1 LVAESAADKGNT
13 QDGRKEI
20 TGRDVIGRGLR
31 VLWAGVRHEP
41 KIFTLATIGSVLFGL
56 LTIGTA
62 YTLGYIVGHVV
73 EPAYATHRYEW
84 GTLLLAAGVVLAVSA
99 GKVLGIF
106 GRRLGS
112 GFMQFRLQATYRRKV
127 TRRYLELPPAWHARH
142 STGSLL
148 SNANSDVE
156 ATWWP
161 IAPLPFA
168 LGSIVMMIAAVV
180 VLFFTD
186 WVLALV
192 GLAVFPALFTL
203 NVVYSRRM
211 APRQAR
217 AQALRAAVS
226 GIAHESFDGALVV
239 KTMGREQAETERFAA
254 KAGELRDALIRVGRL
269 RGIFDPSLESLPSVG
284 TLAVL
289 VAGAWRVQAGA
300 IELQQLISVTLL
312 FTVMAFPVR
321 AIGWVLGELPRSVA
335 GWDRV
340 QGVLTAT
347 GEMAYGQRAVPGDG
361 PAEIAFDQVD
371 FAYVEGEPVLHDV
384 TFKVKPGRTV
394 ALVGPTGSGKS
405 TIATLAARLLDPDSG
420 TVSLGGVPARD
431 LGAAAL
437 AKTVALVPQLSF
449 AFDDTVRANVALDRT
464 RPAPARSG
472 VSREDGG
479 PGPAASPDGEPIT
492 DEEVWAALSTAQIR
506 TFVERLPDGLDAELG
521 ERGTTLSGGQRQRLV
536 LARALAGG
544 PRVLVLDDATSA
556 VDPRVEAA
564 ILQSLRGSSGPA
576 GPGGAG
582 ATILVV
588 AYRRATIALADE
600 VVYME
605 HGRVVAHG
613 THTQLLESV
622 PGYAGLVTAYEKA
635 EAERNREHVYDE
647 ENPDTAAPDEDVEE
661 PDTAMEIVR

>member
-1 LVAESAADKGNT
+1 LVAESATDKGST

-31 VLWAGVRHEP
+31 VLWAGVQTEP
-41 KIFTLATIGSVLFGL
+41 KIFTLATIGSILFGL

-62 YTLGYIVGHVV
+62 YALGSIVGHVV
-73 EPAYATHRYEW
+73 EPAYATGRYEW
-84 GTLLLAAGVVLAVSA
+84 GTLLLAAGVVVAVSA
-99 GKVLGIF
+99 GKVFGIF

-112 GFMQFRLQATYRRKV
+112 GYMQFRLQAIYRRKV

-168 LGSIVMMIAAVV
+168 LGSIFMMFAAVV

-192 GLAVFPALFTL
+192 GIAVFPALFTL

-217 AQALRAAVS
+217 AQSLRAAVS

-254 KAGELRDALIRVGRL
+254 KAAELRDALIRVGRL

-300 IELQQLISVTLL
+300 IDLQELISVTLL

-340 QGVLTAT
+340 QRVLTAT
-347 GEMAYGQRAVPGDG
+347 GEMAYGRRAVPGDG
-361 PAEIAFDQVD
+361 PAEISFDRVD
-371 FAYVEGEPVLHDV
+371 FAYVEDEPVLHDV
-384 TFKVKPGRTV
+384 TFKVKAGRTV

-420 TVSLGGVPARD
+420 TVSIGGVPAPD
-431 LGAAAL
+431 LGAAEL
-437 AKTVALVPQLSF
+437 AKAVALVPQLSF
-449 AFDDTVRANVALDRT
+449 AFDDTVRANVTLDR
-464 RPAPARSG
+464 RR
-472 VSREDGG
+472 
-479 PGPAASPDGEPIT
+479 PDGEPIT
-492 DEEVWAALSTAQIR
+492 DEEVWSALGTAQIR
-506 TFVERLPDGLDAELG
+506 AFAERLPDGLDTELG

-544 PRVLVLDDATSA
+544 PRLLVLDDATSA

-564 ILQSLRGSSGPA
+564 ILQSLRDSSS
-576 GPGGAG
+576 GAG
-582 ATILVV
+582 ATIIVV

-600 VVYME
+600 VVYLE

-635 EAERNREHVYDE
+635 EAEREREHVYDE
-647 ENPDTAAPDEDVEE
+647 EDPDAVAADNEVDE

>member
-1 LVAESAADKGNT
+1 MRGVVAEQTAEKAARRGDKEAPGE
-13 QDGRKEI
+13 GKEI

-31 VLWAGVRHEP
+31 VLWSGVKEEPRIFFAATAGS
-41 KIFTLATIGSVLFGL
+41 IMFGF
-56 LTIGTA
+56 LTIATA
-62 YTLGYIVGHVV
+62 YVMGGIVGKVV
-73 EPAYATHRYEW
+73 EPALRARDYEVAT
-84 GTLLLAAGVVLAVSA
+84 LLAAAGLILCVSA

-112 GFMQFRLQATYRRKV
+112 GFMQFRLQAIYRHRV

-168 LGSIVMMIAAVV
+168 IGSIVMMLAAVG

-192 GLAVFPALFTL
+192 GLAVFPALLSL

-217 AQALRAAVS
+217 AQSLRASVS
-226 GIAHESFDGALVV
+226 AIAHESFDGALVV

-254 KAGELRDALIRVGRL
+254 KAAELRDALIRVGRL

-289 VAGAWRVQAGA
+289 VAGAWRVAAGA
-300 IELQQLISVTLL
+300 ITLQDLIAVTLL

-340 QGVLTAT
+340 QRVLTAT
-347 GEMAYGQRAVPGDG
+347 GEMAYGDRAVPGDG
-361 PAEIAFDQVD
+361 PIGLAFDGVT
-371 FAYVEGEPVLHDV
+371 FSYVPEEPVLRDV
-384 TFKVKPGRTV
+384 TFTVPAGRTV

-405 TIATLAARLLDPDSG
+405 TIATLAARLLDPDDG
-420 TVSLGGVPARD
+420 RVSLGEVPARD
-431 LGAAAL
+431 LAADEL

-449 AFDDTVRANVALDRT
+449 AFDDTVRANVTLDR
-464 RPAPARSG
+464 RR
-472 VSREDGG
+472 
-479 PGPAASPDGEPIT
+479 PDGEPIA
-492 DEEVWAALSTAQIR
+492 DEEVWSALSTAQIR
-506 TFVERLPDGLDAELG
+506 PYVERLSHGLGTELG

-544 PRVLVLDDATSA
+544 PRLLILDDATSA

-564 ILQSLRGSSGPA
+564 ILRSLRATA
-576 GPGGAG
+576 GAVGGAS
-582 ATILVV
+582 ILIV
-588 AYRRATIALADE
+588 AYRLATIALADE
-600 VVYME
+600 VIYLE

-613 THTQLLESV
+613 THAQLLGSV
-622 PGYAGLVTAYEKA
+622 PGYANLVTAYEKA
-635 EAERNREHVYDE
+635 EAEREREHVYDDPDGSAAGAADE
-647 ENPDTAAPDEDVEE
+647 EL
-661 PDTAMEIVR
+661 MEAVR

>member
-1 LVAESAADKGNT
+1 M
-13 QDGRKEI
+13 
-20 TGRDVIGRGLR
+20 
-31 VLWAGVRHEP
+31 LWAGVRHEP
-41 KIFTLATIGSVLFGL
+41 RIFTLATIGSVLFGL
-56 LTIGTA
+56 LTIATA
-62 YTLGYIVGHVV
+62 YTLGYIVGKVV
-73 EPAYATHRYEW
+73 EPAYATRSYEW
-84 GTLLLAAGVVLAVSA
+84 GTLALAAGIVLAVSA

-168 LGSIVMMIAAVV
+168 IGSIVMMVAAVV

-239 KTMGREQAETERFAA
+239 KTMGREEAETDRFAA
-254 KAGELRDALIRVGRL
+254 KARELRDALIRVGRL

-289 VAGAWRVQAGA
+289 VAGAWRVQSGA
-300 IELQQLISVTLL
+300 IMLDELIAVTLL

-340 QGVLTAT
+340 QRVLTAT
-347 GEMAYGQRAVPGDG
+347 GEMSYGDRQVPGEG
-361 PAEIAFDQVD
+361 PVEVAFDRVT
-371 FAYVEGEPVLHDV
+371 FSYVADEPVLHDV

-405 TIATLAARLLDPDSG
+405 TVATLAARLLDPDSG
-420 TVSLGGVPARD
+420 TVAVGGVPARD
-431 LGAAAL
+431 LSAAEL
-437 AKTVALVPQLSF
+437 ARTVALVPQLSF
-449 AFDDTVRANVALDRT
+449 AFDDTVRANVTLDREL
-464 RPAPARSG
+464 AG
-472 VSREDGG
+472 VSIGD
-479 PGPAASPDGEPIT
+479 D
-492 DEEVWAALSTAQIR
+492 EVWAALSAAQVK
-506 TFVERLPDGLDAELG
+506 TFVERLPDGLDTELG

-536 LARALAGG
+536 LARALAGR
-544 PRVLVLDDATSA
+544 PRLLVLDDATSA

-564 ILQSLRGSSGPA
+564 ILGSLRTAAGSG
-576 GPGGAG
+576 GGAS
-582 ATILVV
+582 ILVV

-600 VVYME
+600 VVYLE
-605 HGRVVAHG
+605 QGRVVAHG
-613 THTQLLESV
+613 THTQLLENV
-622 PGYAGLVTAYEKA
+622 PGYANLVTAYEKA
-635 EAERNREHVYDE
+635 EAEREREHVYDVDPE
-647 ENPDTAAPDEDVEE
+647 TDADEVED

>member
-1 LVAESAADKGNT
+1 MRGVVAEQTADKAARRG
-13 QDGRKEI
+13 DKSGPGEDKEI

-31 VLWAGVRHEP
+31 VLWSGVKEEP
-41 KIFTLATIGSVLFGL
+41 RIFTLATAGSVMFGL
-56 LTIGTA
+56 LTIATA
-62 YTLGYIVGHVV
+62 YVIGRIMGKVV
-73 EPAYATHRYEW
+73 APSLTAHEYHWTA
-84 GTLLLAAGVVLAVSA
+84 LLLSAGVILAVSA

-112 GFMQFRLQATYRRKV
+112 GFMQFRLQAIYRQRV

-168 LGSIVMMIAAVV
+168 IGSIVMMFAAVV

-192 GLAVFPALFTL
+192 GLAVFPALFSL

-211 APRQAR
+211 APRQAK
-217 AQALRAAVS
+217 AQSLRAAVS
-226 GIAHESFDGALVV
+226 TIAHESFDGALVV

-254 KAGELRDALIRVGRL
+254 KAAELRDALIRVGKL
-269 RGIFDPSLESLPSVG
+269 RGVFDPSLESLPSVG

-289 VAGAWRVQAGA
+289 VVGAWRVAGGM
-300 IELQQLISVTLL
+300 ITLEELIAVTLL

-340 QGVLTAT
+340 QRVLTAT
-347 GEMAYGQRAVPGDG
+347 GEMAYGAGAVPGDG
-361 PAEIAFDQVD
+361 PIGLSFRDVT
-371 FAYVEGEPVLHDV
+371 FSYVPDEPVLHDV
-384 TFKVKPGRTV
+384 TFTVPAGRTV

-405 TIATLAARLLDPDSG
+405 TIATLAARLLDPDRG
-420 TVSLGGVPARD
+420 TISLGEAKARD
-431 LGAAAL
+431 LAAAEL

-449 AFDDTVRANVALDRT
+449 AFDDTVRANVTLDRL
-464 RPAPARSG
+464 RA
-472 VSREDGG
+472 
-479 PGPAASPDGEPIT
+479 DGEPIT
-492 DEEVWAALSTAQIR
+492 DEEVWAALTTAQIR
-506 TFVERLPDGLDAELG
+506 PYVERLPGELDTELG

-536 LARALAGG
+536 LARALAGA
-544 PRVLVLDDATSA
+544 PRLLILDDATSA

-564 ILQSLRGSSGPA
+564 ILRSLRATA
-576 GPGGAG
+576 GAAGGAS
-582 ATILVV
+582 ILIV
-588 AYRRATIALADE
+588 AYRLATIALADE
-600 VVYME
+600 VVYIE
-605 HGRVVAHG
+605 HGRVVARG
-613 THTQLLESV
+613 THAQLLENV
-622 PGYAGLVTAYEKA
+622 PGYANLVTAYEKA
-635 EAERNREHVYDE
+635 EAEREREHIYDDPE
-647 ENPDTAAPDEDVEE
+647 GPDTPADGVADEDL
-661 PDTAMEIVR
+661 MEAAR

>member
-1 LVAESAADKGNT
+1 VAQSAADKGNT

-31 VLWAGVRHEP
+31 VLWAGVLHEP
-41 KIFTLATIGSVLFGL
+41 KIFTVATIGSVLFGL

-84 GTLLLAAGVVLAVSA
+84 GTLLLASGVVLAVSA

-112 GFMQFRLQATYRRKV
+112 GFMQFRLQALYRRKV

-254 KAGELRDALIRVGRL
+254 KAAELRDALIRVGRL
-269 RGIFDPSLESLPSVG
+269 RGVFDPSLESLPSVG

-300 IELQQLISVTLL
+300 IELQELISVTLL

-340 QGVLTAT
+340 QRVLTAT
-347 GEMAYGQRAVPGDG
+347 GEMAYGRQVVPGDG
-361 PAEIAFDQVD
+361 PAEIAFDRVD
-371 FAYVEGEPVLHDV
+371 FAYVEGEPVLHEV

-420 TVSLGGVPARD
+420 TVSLGGVPAAD

-449 AFDDTVRANVALDRT
+449 AFDDTVRANVALDR
-464 RPAPARSG
+464 RR
-472 VSREDGG
+472 
-479 PGPAASPDGEPIT
+479 PDGQPIT
-492 DEEVWAALSTAQIR
+492 DEEVWAALGTAQIR
-506 TFVERLPDGLDAELG
+506 TFVERLPDDLDTELG

-564 ILQSLRGSSGPA
+564 ILESLRDSA
-576 GPGGAG
+576 GGAG
-582 ATILVV
+582 ATIMVV

-600 VVYME
+600 VVYLE

-635 EAERNREHVYDE
+635 EAEREREHVYDE
-647 ENPDTAAPDEDVEE
+647 ENPDTATSDDDVEE

>member
-1 LVAESAADKGNT
+1 MRGVVAEQTAEKAARRGDKESPG
-13 QDGRKEI
+13 DGKEI

-31 VLWAGVRHEP
+31 VLWSGVKEEPRIFFAATAGS
-41 KIFTLATIGSVLFGL
+41 IMFGF
-56 LTIGTA
+56 LTIATA
-62 YTLGYIVGHVV
+62 YVMGGIVGKVV
-73 EPAYATHRYEW
+73 EPALRARDYEVAT
-84 GTLLLAAGVVLAVSA
+84 LLAAAGLILGVSA

-112 GFMQFRLQATYRRKV
+112 GFMQFRLQAIYRHRV

-168 LGSIVMMIAAVV
+168 IGSIVMMLAAVG
-180 VLFFTD
+180 VLFLTD

-192 GLAVFPALFTL
+192 GLAVFPALLSL

-211 APRQAR
+211 APRQAQ
-217 AQALRAAVS
+217 AQSLRASVS
-226 GIAHESFDGALVV
+226 AIAHESFDGALVV
-239 KTMGREQAETERFAA
+239 KTLGREQAETERFAA
-254 KAGELRDALIRVGRL
+254 KAAELRDALIRVGRL
-269 RGIFDPSLESLPSVG
+269 RGVFDPSLESLPSVG

-289 VAGAWRVQAGA
+289 VAGAWRVAAGE
-300 IELQQLISVTLL
+300 ITLQDLIAVTLL

-340 QGVLTAT
+340 QRVLTAT
-347 GEMAYGQRAVPGDG
+347 GEMAYGDRAVPGDG
-361 PAEIAFDQVD
+361 PIGLAFDGVT
-371 FAYVEGEPVLHDV
+371 FSYVPEEPVLHDV
-384 TFKVKPGRTV
+384 TFTIPAGRTV

-405 TIATLAARLLDPDSG
+405 TIATLAARLLDPDDG
-420 TVSLGGVPARD
+420 RVSLGEVPARD
-431 LGAAAL
+431 LAADEL

-449 AFDDTVRANVALDRT
+449 AFDDTVRANVTLDRR
-464 RPAPARSG
+464 RP
-472 VSREDGG
+472 DGG
-479 PGPAASPDGEPIT
+479 PIA
-492 DEEVWAALSTAQIR
+492 DEEVWSALSTAQIR
-506 TFVERLPDGLDAELG
+506 PYVERLPHGLDTELG

-544 PRVLVLDDATSA
+544 PRLLILDDATSA

-564 ILQSLRGSSGPA
+564 ILRSLRATA
-576 GPGGAG
+576 GAVGGAS
-582 ATILVV
+582 ILIV
-588 AYRRATIALADE
+588 AYRLATIALADE
-600 VVYME
+600 VVYLE

-613 THTQLLESV
+613 THAQLLESV
-622 PGYAGLVTAYEKA
+622 PGYANLVTAYEKA
-635 EAERNREHVYDE
+635 EAEREREHVYDDLDGSAAGAADE
-647 ENPDTAAPDEDVEE
+647 EL
-661 PDTAMEIVR
+661 MEAVR

>member
-1 LVAESAADKGNT
+1 VAESASGRGRT
-13 QDGRKEI
+13 EEGRKEI

-41 KIFTLATIGSVLFGL
+41 KIFTIATIGSVLFGL

-62 YTLGYIVGHVV
+62 YVLGYVVGHVV
-73 EPAYATHRYEW
+73 EPAFATHRYEW
-84 GTLLLAAGVVLAVSA
+84 GTLMLAAGAVLAVSA

-168 LGSIVMMIAAVV
+168 LGSIVMMVAAVV

-211 APRQAR
+211 APRQAK
-217 AQALRAAVS
+217 AQSLRAAVS

-254 KAGELRDALIRVGRL
+254 KAAELRDALIRVGRL

-289 VAGAWRVQAGA
+289 VAGAWRVNAGA
-300 IELQQLISVTLL
+300 ISLQELISVTLL

-321 AIGWVLGELPRSVA
+321 SIGWVLGELPRSVA

-340 QGVLTAT
+340 QRVLTAT
-347 GEMAYGQRAVPGDG
+347 GEMAYGESGVPGDG
-361 PAEIAFDQVD
+361 PAELAFDRVD
-371 FAYVEGEPVLHDV
+371 FSYVDGEPVLRDV
-384 TFKVKPGRTV
+384 TFKVKPGKTV

-405 TIATLAARLLDPDSG
+405 TVATLAARLLDPDSG
-420 TVSLGGVPARD
+420 EIRLGGVPAPD
-431 LGAAAL
+431 LGAAEL
-437 AKTVALVPQLSF
+437 AQTVALVPQLSF
-449 AFDDTVRANVALDRT
+449 AFDDTVRANVTLDRQH
-464 RPAPARSG
+464 A
-472 VSREDGG
+472 DG
-479 PGPAASPDGEPIT
+479 SPIT
-492 DEEVWAALSTAQIR
+492 DDDAWEALGTAQVR
-506 TFVERLPDGLDAELG
+506 PFVERLPDGLDTELG

-536 LARALAGG
+536 LARALAGQ
-544 PRVLVLDDATSA
+544 PRVLILDDATSA

-564 ILQSLRGSSGPA
+564 ILRSLRSTSG
-576 GPGGAG
+576 G
-582 ATILVV
+582 ATILVI

-600 VVYME
+600 VVYLE

-635 EAERNREHVYDE
+635 EAERDRSYEAE
-647 ENPDTAAPDEDVEE
+647 EPGAEE

>member
-1 LVAESAADKGNT
+1 VAEQTADKAARRGEKAEPG
-13 QDGRKEI
+13 DRREI

-31 VLWAGVRHEP
+31 VLWTGVKEEP
-41 KIFTLATIGSVLFGL
+41 RIFTVATVGSVLFGF
-56 LTIGTA
+56 LTIATA
-62 YTLGYIVGHVV
+62 YVMGGIVGDVV
-73 EPAYATHRYEW
+73 EPAFTSGNYSKAT
-84 GTLLLAAGVVLAVSA
+84 LVVAAGTILSVSV

-112 GFMQFRLQATYRRKV
+112 GFMQFRLQATYRQRV

-168 LGSIVMMIAAVV
+168 IGSIVMMVAAVG
-180 VLFFTD
+180 VLFLTD

-192 GLAVFPALFTL
+192 GLAVFPALFSL

-217 AQALRAAVS
+217 AQSLRAAVS
-226 GIAHESFDGALVV
+226 TIAHESFDGALVV

-254 KAGELRDALIRVGRL
+254 KASELRDALIRVGRL
-269 RGIFDPSLESLPSVG
+269 RGVFDPSLESLPSVG

-289 VAGAWRVQAGA
+289 VAGSWRVSAGA
-300 IELQQLISVTLL
+300 ITLTQLVSVTLL

-340 QGVLTAT
+340 QRVLTAT
-347 GEMAYGQRAVPGDG
+347 GEMAYGSRSVPGDG
-361 PAEIAFDQVD
+361 PIGLAFEDVT
-371 FAYVEGEPVLHDV
+371 FSYVPDEPVLHGV
-384 TFKVKPGRTV
+384 TFTVPAGKTV

-405 TIATLAARLLDPDSG
+405 TIATLAARLLDPDNG
-420 TVSLGGVPARD
+420 AVSLGEVPARD
-431 LGAAAL
+431 LTAADL
-437 AKTVALVPQLSF
+437 AATIALVPQLSF
-449 AFDDTVRANVALDRT
+449 AFDDTVRANVTLDR
-464 RPAPARSG
+464 RRA
-472 VSREDGG
+472 
-479 PGPAASPDGEPIT
+479 DGEPIT
-492 DEEVWAALSTAQIR
+492 DEEVWAALTTAQIR
-506 TFVERLPDGLDAELG
+506 PYVERLPEQLDTELG

-536 LARALAGG
+536 LARALAGA
-544 PRVLVLDDATSA
+544 PRLLVLDDATSA

-564 ILQSLRGSSGPA
+564 ILRSLRATA
-576 GPGGAG
+576 GAAGGAS
-582 ATILVV
+582 ILIV
-588 AYRRATIALADE
+588 AYRLATIALADE
-600 VVYME
+600 VVYLE

-613 THTQLLESV
+613 THSTLLASV
-622 PGYAGLVTAYEKA
+622 PGYANLVTAYEKA
-635 EAERNREHVYDE
+635 EAEREREHVYDDPGGVE
-647 ENPDTAAPDEDVEE
+647 AVGEEE
-661 PDTAMEIVR
+661 PDALMEAVR

>member
-1 LVAESAADKGNT
+1 
-13 QDGRKEI
+13 
-20 TGRDVIGRGLR
+20 VIGRGLR
-31 VLWAGVRHEP
+31 VLWTGVRQEP
-41 KIFTLATIGSVLFGL
+41 RIFTVAVVGSILFGL
-56 LTIGTA
+56 LTIATA
-62 YTLGYIVGHVV
+62 YVIGRLVGRVV
-73 EPAYATHRYEW
+73 EPAFRSGEYSI
-84 GTLLLAAGVVLAVSA
+84 GTLLLAAAAILGVSL
-99 GKVLGIF
+99 GKVAGIF

-112 GFMQFRLQATYRRKV
+112 GFLQYRLQAAYRRRV
-127 TRRYLELPPAWHARH
+127 TRRYIELPPAWHARH

-156 ATWWP
+156 AAWWP

-168 LGSIVMMIAAVV
+168 LGSIVMMLVAVV

-192 GLAVFPALFTL
+192 GVLVFPALFML

-226 GIAHESFDGALVV
+226 TIAHESFDGALVV

-254 KAGELRDALIRVGRL
+254 KAAELRDALIRVGRL
-269 RGIFDPSLESLPSVG
+269 RGVFDPSLESLPSVG

-289 VAGAWRVQAGA
+289 VVGAWRLAGGA
-300 IELQQLISVTLL
+300 IDLDELVSVTLL

-340 QGVLTAT
+340 HRVLTAT
-347 GEMAYGQRAVPGDG
+347 GEMTYGSAAVPGDG
-361 PAEIAFDQVD
+361 PADLTFDGVS
-371 FAYVEGEPVLHDV
+371 FSYVPDEPVLHDV
-384 TFKVKPGRTV
+384 SFTVPAGRTV
-394 ALVGPTGSGKS
+394 ALAGATGSGKS

-420 TVSLGGVPARD
+420 RVILGGVPARE
-431 LGAAAL
+431 LAAGEL
-437 AKTVALVPQLSF
+437 ARTVALVPQLSF
-449 AFDDTVRANVALDRT
+449 AFDDTVRANVTLDR
-464 RPAPARSG
+464 RRA
-472 VSREDGG
+472 
-479 PGPAASPDGEPIT
+479 DGEPIT
-492 DEEVWAALSTAQIR
+492 DEEVWAALTTAQVR
-506 TFVERLPDGLDAELG
+506 PFVERLPLQLDTELG

-544 PRVLVLDDATSA
+544 PRLLVLDDATSA

-564 ILQSLRGSSGPA
+564 ILRSLRGSA
-576 GPGGAG
+576 GGSGGAS
-582 ATILVV
+582 ILVV

-600 VVYME
+600 VVYLE

-613 THTQLLESV
+613 THSDLLASV
-622 PGYAGLVTAYEKA
+622 PGYVNLVTAYEKA
-635 EAERNREHVYDE
+635 EAEREREHVYEE
-647 ENPDTAAPDEDVEE
+647 ENPDTAGSSGDAEDSD
-661 PDTAMEIVR
+661 PLMEAVR